1 MKNKWFILLF
11 FMMFCFIPSTSYAQS
26 GVEIDSI
33 DLLEKSDSVV
43 ENSESNFQEV
53 NLSFDLSMKNTG
65 DYAKYKVIIKN
76 KNNTKYRININLS
89 DVENKYFKYSV
100 EFENESTVLNEYE
113 SKTMFLCLLLF
124 NM

>member
-43 ENSESNFQEV
+43 ENSESNFQGM
-53 NLSFDLSMKNTG
+53 NLYILLNLKMKAL
-65 DYAKYKVIIKN
+65 Y
-76 KNNTKYRININLS
+76 
-89 DVENKYFKYSV
+89 
-100 EFENESTVLNEYE
+100 
-113 SKTMFLCLLLF
+113 
-124 NM
+124 